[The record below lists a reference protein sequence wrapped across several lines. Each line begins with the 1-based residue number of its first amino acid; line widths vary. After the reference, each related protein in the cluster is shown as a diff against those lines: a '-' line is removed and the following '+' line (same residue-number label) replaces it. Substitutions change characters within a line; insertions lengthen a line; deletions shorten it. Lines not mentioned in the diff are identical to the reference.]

1 MDITAFILKFLFI
14 WLPIIY
20 GTIYILA
27 VIYSLI
33 TGSRVAEHLEGDGCC
48 NHEER
53 DECIVPSMADELECP
68 LMYHAAYDDDK
79 H

>member
-1 MDITAFILKFLFI
+1 MDITAFIFKFLFI

-48 NHEER
+48 NYEER
-53 DECIVPSMADELECP
+53 DECIVPTIEYKCP
-68 LMYHAAYDDDK
+68 IRYWAAYDDDK